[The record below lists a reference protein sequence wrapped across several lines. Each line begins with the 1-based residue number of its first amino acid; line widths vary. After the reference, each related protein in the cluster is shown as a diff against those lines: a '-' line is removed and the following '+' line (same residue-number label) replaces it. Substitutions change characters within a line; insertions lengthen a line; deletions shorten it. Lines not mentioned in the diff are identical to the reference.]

1 MILIPTN
8 QFQLIHK
15 LGTDIIDDLMSI
27 KVGPDGTIWLV
38 STNASKLY
46 QILPPMNGDFDGDNS
61 ITLNDFISLLSH
73 IIILMLLV
81 KNIFHYRYRS

>member
-1 MILIPTN
+1 MQILRRLLIVALYYLQNRYLQFIPSVSDYSTGDIHIYDLDTN

-46 QILPPMNGDFDGDNS
+46 KILPP
-61 ITLNDFISLLSH
+61 
-73 IIILMLLV
+73 
-81 KNIFHYRYRS
+81 